1 MSSAIV
7 LPDLPHYVQQR
18 VSAIYGAKTAE
29 AFDSAFDA
37 FVSQHATIRVNGAE
51 MSRADYKALLQGQT
65 AADTSE
71 GIAGIVTV
79 NNVVSVPSKSKDL
92 NAIGTGSVGMSFDAE
107 VFGRFFIFAERQS
120 STVASSLNVVYVL
133 RRVLLPARLAHARAQ
148 RDQGRLAPAEPYWR
162 PRRRVRR
169 AQGHC
174 H

>member
-37 FVSQHATIRVNGAE
+37 FVSQHAHIRVNGAE

-92 NAIGTGSVGMSFDAE
+92 NAIGV
-107 VFGRFFIFAERQS
+107 RFTHI
-120 STVASSLNVVYVL
+120 
-133 RRVLLPARLAHARAQ
+133 PPCHAYS
-148 RDQGRLAPAEPYWR
+148 GW
-162 PRRRVRR
+162 
-169 AQGHC
+169 C
-174 H
+174 